1 MQLAFKIEDIRL
13 LKADYS
19 TMPPIVDKSQKGD
32 EENSIEVNIG
42 GANLYHQKEKRLEI
56 TINVTLKDKSS
67 GYNLEVEY
75 GAFFALDGK
84 FEKEDIERISKINGP
99 AILFPYVRE
108 YVSDLTRRAGHEPVY
123 LPAINFI
130 KSVENE

>member
-19 TMPPIVDKSQKGD
+19 TMPPVVDKSQKEG
-32 EENSIEVNIG
+32 EENSIEVNMRG
-42 GANLYHQKEKRLEI
+42 TNHYHQEDKRLEI
-56 TINVTLKDKSS
+56 GINVNLKDNSS

-75 GAFFALDGK
+75 GAFFDLKGN
-84 FEKEDIERISKINGP
+84 FEKEDIERISKVNGP